1 MAVLS
6 TTVIRVKPGRWN
18 DFLKLMRT
26 TNGVLTTAGAK
37 SFRLVSAIAAG
48 PVSGTVV
55 FVWEADD
62 WEDYGRVSQRFFDDP
77 AGIELLMRS
86 TTPEGPTQSWANSVY
101 VDLPIE
107 PSAL

>member
-26 TNGVLTTAGAK
+26 TNRVLNTAGAK
-37 SFRLVSAIAAG
+37 SFRLLSAIAAG
-48 PVSGTVV
+48 PASGTVV
-55 FVWEADD
+55 IVWEADD

-77 AGIELLMRS
+77 AGIELLMQS
-86 TTPEGPTQSWANSVY
+86 TTPEGPTQSWQNSIYIDV
-101 VDLPIE
+101 PIE
-107 PSAL
+107 PFE